1 MNESFATELGDY
13 IDRIAEAHAKD
24 QPERHLSHLF
34 LGFISDAFGVKYQDI
49 ELERHITMSKVQKHG
64 YIDAL
69 IGDLIIEF
77 KRNIKTQTGRN
88 LEQLQS
94 YMRDMPD
101 SHRYIGMLT
110 DGIDFR
116 TFILDEAGI
125 AKEID
130 GFNIASA
137 DAEAVFLW
145 LDAYLF
151 SRQEI
156 EPTADDMVQRFGINS
171 PTFQLAYQTFAGLLR
186 QFKNQNEIDVR
197 REQWRALLSKVYGSD
212 IGDDELFIRH
222 TYLSQFA
229 KLLAF
234 TSLNGAAYKTNLE
247 SIVNGKAFN
256 SHGVDNIGEYDFF
269 AWILLEDIRTQS
281 LDLLHAIS
289 VELRIYDLSAI
300 RQDLLKQ
307 LYQNM
312 VDPKTRHDL
321 GEYYTPDWLAQLT
334 LRDIDYRY
342 PQSLLDPACG
352 SGAFL
357 FNAIRRLA
365 DDGLTGQELADFAF
379 SNIMGTDIHPLAVTI
394 ARVNYLLALAGHID
408 TGNGSGEAQPIPVFL
423 ADALIL
429 PLENRG
435 EKSVAIPVDPNYDE
449 LFHIPLDA
457 TADAGKLTKTIQ
469 RMDQFAKLVPDPQ
482 QMTDYVALFKQS
494 LGDIYG
500 EPTDPVLSNHWTGN
514 LRLLVELIHDKRN
527 GIWSYILSNL
537 SRPLVMAENGFDV
550 VVGNP
555 PWLAYRYIQ
564 RPEYQDEV
572 KSLYSYYG
580 LIEAGDVNLFTQMD
594 LSSLFFAHA
603 RDRYLKTGG
612 VLAFVMPRSV
622 LTGAKQ
628 HRLFQRQGISRI
640 LDVKDVSPLFNVPA
654 AVLILSSDT
663 AAQQDIPTKSYGGR
677 FDKHELPLSEAEPHL
692 RMQETLTRFVDSA
705 VRSPYYELFAQGA
718 SLVPRN
724 LCFVRPTGIIG
735 GITVETDPDLDKAA
749 KAPWKGIRLRGSAG
763 QIYTFGALLS
773 KHLLPFGYQKL
784 NMVILP
790 ARLNA
795 GGKLEM
801 RNEILDFAR
810 DRRVQDIENW
820 FQKLFDTWEQHKKG
834 TVEESLP
841 EWVNYRN
848 KLTSQNIKDRY
859 RVIYNSSGTHIASC
873 VLDIDIEDLRVYR
886 RRVQGIVIEST
897 CYHFTAPTENEAHY
911 LCALLN
917 SPFVNEAKKKY
928 QSQGLWGHR
937 DIHRTPFEA
946 CAIPLFDDSN
956 PDHLEL
962 ARLSLAAHEKIVEN
976 KQMEE
981 NRLLNGGSGRARG
994 RAREL
999 VADEIRA
1006 INKIA
1011 RRVLA

>member
-1 MNESFATELGDY
+1 MNTGFAAKLADY
-13 IDRIAEAHAKD
+13 IDRIADAHAKD
-24 QPERHLSHLF
+24 RPERHLSHLF
-34 LGFISDAFGVKYQDI
+34 LGFIGEAFNVQYQDI
-49 ELERHITMSKVQKHG
+49 ELEHHITMSMVQKHG

-77 KRNIKTQTGRN
+77 KRNIKTKTGAN
-88 LEQLQS
+88 IDQLQS

-110 DGIDFR
+110 DGINFR
-116 TFILDEAGI
+116 TYILDEALQ

-130 GFNIASA
+130 RFTITSV
-137 DAEAVFLW
+137 DPEAAYLW

-151 SRQEI
+151 SRQAI
-156 EPTADDMVQRFGINS
+156 EPTADDIVQRFGINS
-171 PTFQLAYQTFAGLLR
+171 PTFQLAYQTFAKLLNEIENR
-186 QFKNQNEIDVR
+186 SEIDVWHG
-197 REQWRALLSKVYGSD
+197 QWRALLSKVYGSD

-234 TSLNGAAYKTNLE
+234 TSLNGQVQKSNLE
-247 SIVNGKAFN
+247 SIVDGKAFI
-256 SHGVDNIGEYDFF
+256 SHGVDNIGENDFF
-269 AWILLEDIRTQS
+269 SWILLEDIRAPS
-281 LDLLHAIS
+281 LDLLYAIS

-334 LRDIDYRY
+334 LREINYRY
-342 PQSLLDPACG
+342 PQSMLDPACG

-365 DDGLTGQELADFAF
+365 DDGLTGQELADFAL
-379 SNIMGTDIHPLAVTI
+379 SNIMGTDVHPLAVTI

-408 TGNGSGEAQPIPVFL
+408 TSDGNGEPQPVPVFL
-423 ADALIL
+423 ADALIR
-429 PLENRG
+429 PLANRSAN
-435 EKSVAIPVDPNYDE
+435 SVTIPVDPSYDE
-449 LFHIPLDA
+449 QFQIPLDA
-457 TADAGKLTKTIQ
+457 AADAGKLTKTIQ
-469 RMDQFAKLVPDPQ
+469 RMDQFAKLVHDPR
-482 QMTDYVALFKQS
+482 QMSDIAALFRDIVS
-494 LGDIYG
+494 DIYDG
-500 EPTDPVLSNHWTGN
+500 LTNPIFFNIWGSN
-514 LRLLVELIHDKRN
+514 LRLLAELIHDGRN

-564 RPEYQDEV
+564 RPAYQDEV
-572 KSLYSYYG
+572 KSLYSHYQ
-580 LIEAGDVNLFTQMD
+580 LIDPGDVNLFTQMD

-603 RDRYLKTGG
+603 RDRYLKRDG

-628 HRLFQRQGISRI
+628 HRLFQRQGISRV
-640 LDVKDVSPLFNVPA
+640 LDVKDVEPLFNVPA
-654 AVLILSSDT
+654 AVLILTPDD
-663 AAQQDIPTKSYGGR
+663 AAQQDIPTKSYRGR
-677 FDKHELPLSEAEPHL
+677 FDKHELPLDEAENVL
-692 RMQETLTRFVDSA
+692 SLSDTVTRFVDSD
-705 VRSPYYELFAQGA
+705 VRSPYHELFAQGA

-735 GITVETDPDLDKAA
+735 GITVETDPELDKAA
-749 KAPWKGIRLRGSAG
+749 KAPWKGIQLWGSAG
-763 QIYTFGALLS
+763 RIYTYGALLS
-773 KHLLPFGYQKL
+773 KHLLPFGYQKI

-795 GGKLEM
+795 EGKLEM

-810 DRRVQDIENW
+810 DLRVQDIENW
-820 FQKLFDTWEQHKKG
+820 FRKLFDTWEQHKKS
-834 TVEESLP
+834 TVSESFS
-841 EWVNYRN
+841 EWVNYRS
-848 KLTSQNIKDRY
+848 KLTRQNVRDRY

-873 VLDIDIEDLRVYR
+873 VLDIDSDELRVYR
-886 RRVQGIVIEST
+886 RRVQGVVIDST
-897 CYHFTAPTENEAHY
+897 CYHYTAPTESEAHY

-917 SPFVNEAKKKY
+917 SPFVNEAKMEY

-946 CAIPLFDDSN
+946 CVIPLFDETDA
-956 PDHLEL
+956 DHIEL
-962 ARLSLAAHEKIVEN
+962 AQLSQAAHAKIAEN
-976 KQMEE
+976 KLMEE

-999 VADEIRA
+999 VAAEIDA

-1011 RRVLA
+1011 KRALA

>member
-1 MNESFATELGDY
+1 MDSKFSAKLADY
-13 IDRIAEAHAKD
+13 IENIGEAHAKD

-34 LGFISDAFGVKYQDI
+34 LGFIGGAFGVQYQDI
-49 ELERHITMSKVQKHG
+49 ALEHHIVMSKVQKHG

-77 KRNIKTQTGRN
+77 KRNIKTKTGAN
-88 LEQLQS
+88 IEQLQN

-116 TFILDEAGI
+116 TYILDETSGI
-125 AKEID
+125 KEFD
-130 GFNIASA
+130 SFNIVSA
-137 DAEAVFLW
+137 DAEAAHLW

-156 EPTADDMVQRFGINS
+156 EPTADDIVQRFGINS

-186 QFKNQNEIDVR
+186 QIENRNEINVWR
-197 REQWRALLSKVYGSD
+197 LQWRALLSKVYGSD

-234 TSLNGAAYKTNLE
+234 TSLNGSANRNDLE
-247 SIVNGKAFN
+247 SIVDGKAFS
-256 SHGVDNIGEYDFF
+256 SHGVDNIGENDFF
-269 AWILLEDIRTQS
+269 SWILLDDIRAQS
-281 LDLLHAIS
+281 LDLLNAIS
-289 VELRIYDLSAI
+289 IELRIYDLNAI

-334 LRDIDYRY
+334 LREIEYRY

-365 DDGLTGQELADFAF
+365 DGGLTGQELADFAL
-379 SNIMGTDIHPLAVTI
+379 SNIMGIDVHPLAVTI
-394 ARVNYLLALAGHID
+394 ARVNYLLALAGHIN
-408 TGNGSGEAQPIPVFL
+408 TGNGNGEPQPVPVFL
-423 ADALIL
+423 ADALIR
-429 PLENRG
+429 PLESRS
-435 EKSVAIPVDPNYDE
+435 EKSVTIPVDPSFDE

-457 TADAGKLTKTIQ
+457 AAADAGKLTKTIQ
-469 RMDQFAKLVPDPQ
+469 RMDQFAKLVPDPK

-500 EPTDPVLSNHWTGN
+500 EPTDPILSNHWTSN
-514 LRLLVELIHDKRN
+514 LRLLAELIHDGRN

-537 SRPLVMAENGFDV
+537 SRPLVMAENGFDI

-564 RPEYQDEV
+564 RTDYQDEV
-572 KSLYSYYG
+572 KNLYSYYQ
-580 LIEAGDVNLFTQMD
+580 LIESGDVNLFTQMD

-603 RDRYLKTGG
+603 RDRYLKNDG

-640 LDVKDVSPLFNVPA
+640 LDFKDVAPLFNVPS
-654 AVLILSSDT
+654 AVLILSPGA
-663 AAQQDIPTKSYGGR
+663 AAQQDIPTKSYRGR
-677 FDKHELPLSEAEPHL
+677 FGKHELPLSAAKPQL
-692 RMQETLTRFVDSA
+692 SMRETVTRFVDSA
-705 VRSPYYELFAQGA
+705 VRSPYHDLFAQGA

-724 LCFVRPTGIIG
+724 LCFVRPTGTIG
-735 GITVETDPDLDKAA
+735 GITVETDPELDKAA
-749 KAPWKGIRLRGSAG
+749 KAPWKGVRLWGSAG
-763 QIYTFGALLS
+763 QIYTYGALLS

-795 GGKLEM
+795 EGVLEM
-801 RNEILDFAR
+801 RNEIMDIAR
-810 DRRVQDIENW
+810 DLRPQDIENW
-820 FQKLFDTWEQHKKG
+820 FQKLFDTWERHKKSQMIFA
-834 TVEESLP
+834 ERL
-841 EWVNYRN
+841 NYHGY
-848 KLTSQNIKDRY
+848 LTKQNIKDRY

-873 VLDIDIEDLRVYR
+873 VLDIDIDELRVYR
-886 RRVQGIVIEST
+886 RRVQGIVIDST
-897 CYHFTAPTENEAHY
+897 CYHYTAPTENEAHY

-917 SPFVNEAKKKY
+917 SPFVNKGIKAHQPE
-928 QSQGLWGHR
+928 GLWGARH
-937 DIHRTPFEA
+937 IQRTPFEA
-946 CAIPLFDDSN
+946 CSIPLFDATDS
-956 PDHLEL
+956 DHLEL
-962 ARLSLAAHEKIVEN
+962 ARLSQAAHAIIGEN
-976 KQMEE
+976 KLMEE
-981 NRLLNGGSGRARG
+981 NQLLNGGSGRARG

-999 VADEIRA
+999 VADEIKS

>member
-1 MNESFATELGDY
+1 MISNFAAKSASYIESIG
-13 IDRIAEAHAKD
+13 EAHAKD

-34 LGFISDAFGVKYQDI
+34 LGFISDAFGVQYQDI
-49 ELERHITMSKVQKHG
+49 ELEHHITMSRVQKHG

-77 KRNIKTQTGRN
+77 KRNIKTKTGAN
-88 LEQLQS
+88 IDQLQN

-116 TFILDEAGI
+116 TYILDEANQ

-130 GFNIASA
+130 RFNIASA
-137 DAEAVFLW
+137 DAEAAYLW

-151 SRQEI
+151 SRREI
-156 EPTADDMVQRFGINS
+156 EPTADDIVQRFGINS
-171 PTFQLAYQTFAGLLR
+171 PTFQLAYQTFAKLLSQIENR
-186 QFKNQNEIDVR
+186 SEIDVW

-234 TSLNGAAYKTNLE
+234 TSLNGPAQRNNLE
-247 SIVNGKAFN
+247 SIVDGKAFS
-256 SHGVDNIGEYDFF
+256 SHGVDNIGENDFF
-269 AWILLEDIRTQS
+269 SWILLKDIRSQS
-281 LDLLHAIS
+281 LELLNAIS

-334 LRDIDYRY
+334 LREIDYRY

-365 DDGLTGQELADFAF
+365 EDGLTGQELADF
-379 SNIMGTDIHPLAVTI
+379 SLGNIMGTDVHPLAVTI
-394 ARVNYLLALAGHID
+394 ARVNYLLALAGHIN
-408 TGNGSGEAQPIPVFL
+408 TGNGSGEPQPIPVFL
-423 ADALIL
+423 ADALIR
-429 PLENRG
+429 PLENRS
-435 EKSVAIPVDPNYDE
+435 EKSVTIPVDPSYDQ

-457 TADAGKLTKTIQ
+457 ASDAGKLTKTIQ
-469 RMDQFAKLVPDPQ
+469 RMDQFAKLVRDPQ
-482 QMTDYVALFKQS
+482 HMTDYDALFRDIVS
-494 LGDIYG
+494 DIYDSLTN
-500 EPTDPVLSNHWTGN
+500 PTFFNIWASN
-514 LRLLVELIHDKRN
+514 LRLLAELIHQGRN

-564 RPEYQDEV
+564 RPAYQDEV
-572 KSLYSYYG
+572 KSLYSYYQ
-580 LIEAGDVNLFTQMD
+580 LIEAGDVNLHTQMD

-603 RDRYLKTGG
+603 RDRYLKKDGI
-612 VLAFVMPRSV
+612 LAFVMPRSV

-628 HRLFQRQGISRI
+628 HRLFQRQGISHI
-640 LDVKDVSPLFNVPA
+640 LDVKEVEPLFNVPA
-654 AVLILSSDT
+654 AVLILSPS
-663 AAQQDIPTKSYGGR
+663 AAAEQNIPTRSYRGR
-677 FDKHELPLSEAEPHL
+677 FDKHELPLTEAEPQL
-692 RMQETLTRFVDSA
+692 RMQETVTRFVDSA
-705 VRSPYYELFAQGA
+705 VRSPYHDLFAAGA
-718 SLVPRN
+718 SLFPRN
-724 LCFVRPTGIIG
+724 LCFIRPDGIAAIM
-735 GITVETDPDLDKAA
+735 TDPELDKDA
-749 KAPWKGIRLRGSAG
+749 KPPWKGIQLRGTVG
-763 QIYTFGALLS
+763 NIYIYATLLS

-784 NMVILP
+784 NMVVLP
-790 ARLNA
+790 ARVTA
-795 GGKLEM
+795 EGKLEM
-801 RNEILDFAR
+801 RNEALDFAR
-810 DRRVQDIENW
+810 DLRVQDWGYW
-820 FQKLFDTWEQHKKG
+820 FEQVVVAWEKRKKTNMTVQERFNYHG
-834 TVEESLP
+834 T
-841 EWVNYRN
+841 
-848 KLTSQNIKDRY
+848 LTNQLVKDRF
-859 RVIYNSSGTHIASC
+859 RILYNSSGTHLASC
-873 VLDIDIEDLRVYR
+873 VMNLEADDLRVYGWKT
-886 RRVQGIVIEST
+886 QGFVADIT
-897 CYHFTAPTENEAHY
+897 TYHSSAQTLNEAHY

-917 SPFVNEAKKKY
+917 SPVVNERIKAH
-928 QSQGLWGHR
+928 QPEGLWGARH
-937 DIHRTPFEA
+937 IQRTPFEA
-946 CAIPLFDDSN
+946 CAIPLFDDGN

-962 ARLSLAAHEKIVEN
+962 ARLSQAAHAKIDVN
-976 KQMEE
+976 KLMEE

-999 VADEIRA
+999 VADEISA
-1006 INKIA
+1006 IDEIA
-1011 RRVLA
+1011 QRVLA

>member
-1 MNESFATELGDY
+1 MISNFAAKSASYIESIG
-13 IDRIAEAHAKD
+13 EAHAKD

-34 LGFISDAFGVKYQDI
+34 LGFISDAFGVQYQDI
-49 ELERHITMSKVQKHG
+49 ELEHHITMSRVQKRG

-77 KRNIKTQTGRN
+77 KRNIKTKTGAN
-88 LEQLQS
+88 IDQLQN

-116 TFILDEAGI
+116 TYILDEANQ

-130 GFNIASA
+130 RFNIASA
-137 DAEAVFLW
+137 NAEAAYLW

-151 SRQEI
+151 SRREI
-156 EPTADDMVQRFGINS
+156 EPTADDIVQRFGINS
-171 PTFQLAYQTFAGLLR
+171 PTFQLAYQTFAKLLSQIENR
-186 QFKNQNEIDVR
+186 SEIDVW

-212 IGDDELFIRH
+212 IGDDELFLRH

-234 TSLNGAAYKTNLE
+234 TSLNGPAQKNNLE
-247 SIVNGKAFN
+247 SIVDGKAFS
-256 SHGVDNIGEYDFF
+256 SHGVDNIGENDFF
-269 AWILLEDIRTQS
+269 SWILLKDIRSQS
-281 LDLLHAIS
+281 LDLLNAIS

-334 LRDIDYRY
+334 LREIDYRY

-365 DDGLTGQELADFAF
+365 DDGLTGQELVDFALG
-379 SNIMGTDIHPLAVTI
+379 NIMGTDVHPLAVTI
-394 ARVNYLLALAGHID
+394 ARVNYLLALAGHIN
-408 TGNGSGEAQPIPVFL
+408 TGNGSGEPQPIPVFL
-423 ADALIL
+423 ADALIR
-429 PLENRG
+429 PLENRS
-435 EKSVAIPVDPNYDE
+435 EKSVTIPVDPSYDQ
-449 LFHIPLDA
+449 LFHIPLDTA
-457 TADAGKLTKTIQ
+457 ADAGKLTKTIQ
-469 RMDQFAKLVPDPQ
+469 RMDQFAKLVPDPS
-482 QMTDYVALFKQS
+482 QMTDFVALFKQT
-494 LGDIYG
+494 LGDLYG
-500 EPTDPVLSNHWTGN
+500 EPTDPILSNHWTSN
-514 LRLLVELIHDKRN
+514 LRLLAELIRDGRN

-564 RPEYQDEV
+564 RPAYQDEV
-572 KSLYSYYG
+572 KSLYSYYQ
-580 LIEAGDVNLFTQMD
+580 LIEAGDVNLHTQMD

-603 RDRYLKTGG
+603 RDRYLKKDG

-628 HRLFQRQGISRI
+628 HRLFQRQGISRV
-640 LDVKDVSPLFNVPA
+640 LDVKEVEPLFNVPA
-654 AVLILSSDT
+654 AVLILSPG
-663 AAQQDIPTKSYGGR
+663 AAAAQDIPTKSYRGR
-677 FDKHELPLSEAEPHL
+677 FDKHELPLSEAEPQL
-692 RMQETLTRFVDSA
+692 RMQETVTRFVDSA
-705 VRSPYYELFAQGA
+705 VRSSYHDLFTQGA

-724 LCFVRPTGIIG
+724 LCFVRPTGVIG
-735 GITVETDPDLDKAA
+735 GITVETDPELDKAA
-749 KAPWKGIRLRGSAG
+749 KAPWKGIKLWGSAG

-795 GGKLEM
+795 EGKLEM
-801 RNEILDFAR
+801 RNEIMDIAR
-810 DRRVQDIENW
+810 DLRPQDIENW
-820 FQKLFDTWEQHKKG
+820 FRKLFDTWERHKKSSM
-834 TVEESLP
+834 TFP
-841 EWVNYRN
+841 ERLDYHSY
-848 KLTSQNIKDRY
+848 LTRQSVRDRY

-873 VLDIDIEDLRVYR
+873 VLDMEIDDLRVYR
-886 RRVQGIVIEST
+886 RRVEGIVIDST
-897 CYHFTAPTENEAHY
+897 CYHYTAPTESEAHY

-928 QSQGLWGHR
+928 QSQGLWGPR

-946 CAIPLFDDSN
+946 CAIPLFDDVN

-962 ARLSLAAHEKIVEN
+962 ARLSQAAHAKIDVN
-976 KQMEE
+976 KLMEE

-999 VADEIRA
+999 VADEISA
-1006 INKIA
+1006 IDEIA
-1011 RRVLA
+1011 QRVLA

>member
-1 MNESFATELGDY
+1 MNSSFAAKLADY
-13 IDRIAEAHAKD
+13 IERITEAHARD
-24 QPERHLSHLF
+24 RPERHVSHLL
-34 LGFISDAFGVKYQDI
+34 LGFISEAFNVQYQDI
-49 ELERHITMSKVQKHG
+49 ELEHHITMSKVQKHG

-77 KRNIKTQTGRN
+77 KRNIKTKTGAN
-88 LEQLQS
+88 IEQLQN
-94 YMRDMPD
+94 YLRDMSD

-110 DGIDFR
+110 DGMDFR
-116 TFILDEAGI
+116 TYILDEANQ

-130 GFNIASA
+130 RFNITDA
-137 DAEAVFLW
+137 DPEAAYLW

-156 EPTADDMVQRFGINS
+156 EPTADDIVQRFGINS
-171 PTFQLAYQTFAGLLR
+171 PTFQLAYQAFAKLLNEIESR
-186 QFKNQNEIDVR
+186 SEIDVWR
-197 REQWRALLSKVYGSD
+197 GQWRALLSKVYGSD

-234 TSLNGAAYKTNLE
+234 TSLNGPVQKNDLE
-247 SIVNGKAFN
+247 SIVDGKAFN
-256 SHGVDNIGEYDFF
+256 SHGVDNIGENDFF
-269 AWILLEDIRTQS
+269 SWILLEDTRAQS
-281 LDLLHAIS
+281 LDLLYAIS

-334 LRDIDYRY
+334 LREINYRY

-365 DDGLTGQELADFAF
+365 DDGLTGQELADFAL
-379 SNIMGTDIHPLAVTI
+379 SNIMGTDVHPLAVTI
-394 ARVNYLLALAGHID
+394 ARVNYLLALAGHIN
-408 TGNGSGEAQPIPVFL
+408 TSNGSGEPQPVPVFL
-423 ADALIL
+423 ADALIR
-429 PLENRG
+429 PLESRSEN
-435 EKSVAIPVDPNYDE
+435 SVAIPVDPSYDE
-449 LFHIPLDA
+449 LFRIPLDA
-457 TADAGKLTKTIQ
+457 AADAGKLTKTIQ
-469 RMDQFAKLVPDPQ
+469 RMDQFAKLVPDPK

-500 EPTDPVLSNHWTGN
+500 EPTDPILSNHWTSN
-514 LRLLVELIHDKRN
+514 LRLLAELIHDGRN

-537 SRPLVMAENGFDV
+537 SRPLVMAENGFDA

-572 KSLYSYYG
+572 KSLYSYYQ
-580 LIEAGDVNLFTQMD
+580 LIEASDVNLFTQMD

-603 RDRYLKTGG
+603 RDRYLKKDG

-640 LDVKDVSPLFNVPA
+640 LDVKDVEPLFNVPA
-654 AVLILSSDT
+654 AVLILSPD
-663 AAQQDIPTKSYGGR
+663 AAAAQDIPTKSYRGR
-677 FDKHELPLSEAEPHL
+677 FDKHELPLSEAEPVL
-692 RMQETLTRFVDSA
+692 RVEDTVTRFVDSA
-705 VRSPYYELFAQGA
+705 VRSPYHDQFAQGA

-735 GITVETDPDLDKAA
+735 GITVETDPELDKAA
-749 KAPWKGIRLRGSAG
+749 KAPWKGIQLWGSAG
-763 QIYTFGALLS
+763 RIYTYGALLS

-795 GGKLEM
+795 EGKLEM
-801 RNEILDFAR
+801 RNEIMDIAR
-810 DRRVQDIENW
+810 DLRPQDIENW
-820 FQKLFDTWEQHKKG
+820 FQKLFATWEQHKKSAM
-834 TVEESLP
+834 TFP
-841 EWVNYRN
+841 ERLDYHSY
-848 KLTSQNIKDRY
+848 LTRQTIKDRY
-859 RVIYNSSGTHIASC
+859 RVIYNSSGTNIASC
-873 VLDIDIEDLRVYR
+873 VLDIDIDELRIYR
-886 RRVQGIVIEST
+886 RRVQGIVIDST
-897 CYHFTAPTENEAHY
+897 CYHYTAPTESEAHY

-917 SPFVNEAKKKY
+917 SPLVNEAKMIY

-946 CAIPLFDDSN
+946 CDIPLFDATDTN
-956 PDHLEL
+956 HLEL
-962 ARLSLAAHEKIVEN
+962 ANLSQTAHAKIDEN
-976 KQMEE
+976 KLMEE
-981 NRLLNGGSGRARG
+981 SLLLNGGSGRARG

-999 VADEIRA
+999 VADEISA

-1011 RRVLA
+1011 QRVLA

>member
-1 MNESFATELGDY
+1 MNSNFVAELADY
-13 IDRIAEAHAKD
+13 IENIREAHAKD

-34 LGFISDAFGVKYQDI
+34 LGFIGGAFGVQYQDI

-77 KRNIKTQTGRN
+77 KRNIKTKTGAN
-88 LEQLQS
+88 IEQLQN

-116 TFILDEAGI
+116 TYILDEASEV
-125 AKEID
+125 KEID
-130 GFNIASA
+130 RFNIASA
-137 DAEAVFLW
+137 DAEAVHLW

-156 EPTADDMVQRFGINS
+156 EPTADDIVQRFGINS

-186 QFKNQNEIDVR
+186 QIENRNEINVWR
-197 REQWRALLSKVYGSD
+197 GQWRALLSKVYGSD

-234 TSLNGAAYKTNLE
+234 TSLNGSAKRNDLE
-247 SIVNGKAFN
+247 NIVDGKAFH
-256 SHGVDNIGEYDFF
+256 SHGVDNIGENDFF
-269 AWILLEDIRTQS
+269 SWILLEDIRDQS
-281 LDLLHAIS
+281 LDLLNAIS

-334 LRDIDYRY
+334 LREIDYRY

-365 DDGLTGQELADFAF
+365 GDGLTGQELADFAL
-379 SNIMGTDIHPLAVTI
+379 SNIMGADVHPLAVTI
-394 ARVNYLLALAGHID
+394 ARVNYLLALAGHINIK
-408 TGNGSGEAQPIPVFL
+408 NGSGQSQPIPVFL
-423 ADALIL
+423 ADALIR
-429 PLENRG
+429 PLENRS
-435 EKSVAIPVDPNYDE
+435 EKSIAIPVDPNYDD

-457 TADAGKLTKTIQ
+457 AADAGKLTKTIQ
-469 RMDQFAKLVPDPQ
+469 RMDQFAKLIPDPK
-482 QMTDYVALFKQS
+482 QMTDVAVLFRDIVS
-494 LGDIYG
+494 DIYDG
-500 EPTDPVLSNHWTGN
+500 LINPVFFNLWGSN
-514 LRLLVELIHDKRN
+514 LRLLAELMHDGRN

-537 SRPLVMAENGFDV
+537 SRPLVMAENGFDA

-564 RPEYQDEV
+564 RTDYQDEV

-603 RDRYLKTGG
+603 RDRYLKKDGI
-612 VLAFVMPRSV
+612 LAFVMPRSV

-628 HRLFQRQGISRI
+628 HRLFQRQDISRI
-640 LDVKDVSPLFNVPA
+640 LDVKDVVPLFNVPA
-654 AVLILSSDT
+654 AVLILSPGD
-663 AAQQDIPTKSYGGR
+663 AAQQDIPTKSYRGR
-677 FDKHELPLSEAEPHL
+677 FDKHELPLSEAEPAL
-692 RMQETLTRFVDSA
+692 RVEDTVTRFVDSA
-705 VRSPYYELFAQGA
+705 VRSPYHNLFAQGA

-724 LCFVRPTGIIG
+724 LCFVRTFGPAAV
-735 GITVETDPDLDKAA
+735 TVETDPDLDKAA
-749 KAPWKGIRLRGSAG
+749 KAPWKGIRLWGTVG
-763 QIYTFGALLS
+763 NIYLFGALLS
-773 KHLLPFGYQKL
+773 KHLLPFGFQKL
-784 NMVILP
+784 NLVVLP

-795 GGKLEM
+795 EGKLEM
-801 RNEILDFAR
+801 RNEIMDILR
-810 DRRVQDIENW
+810 DRRVQDVDGW
-820 FQKLFDTWEQHKKG
+820 FKELFDTWEQHKKSKM
-834 TVEESLP
+834 TFSERL
-841 EWVNYRN
+841 NYHN
-848 KLTSQNIKDRY
+848 YLTRQGIRDRY
-859 RVIYNSSGTHIASC
+859 RVIYNSSGSHIASC
-873 VLDIDIEDLRVYR
+873 VLDVDIDPLRLSR
-886 RRVQGIVIEST
+886 RPVQGIVIDST
-897 CYHFTAPTENEAHY
+897 CYHYTAPTEIEAHY

-917 SPFVNEAKKKY
+917 APVVNERIKSH
-928 QSQGLWGHR
+928 QPEGLWGARH
-937 DIHRTPFEA
+937 IQRTPFEA
-946 CAIPLFDDSN
+946 NDIPLFDETDT
-956 PDHLEL
+956 DHLEL
-962 ARLSLAAHEKIVEN
+962 ANLSQAAHAKIDEN
-976 KQMEE
+976 KMMEE
-981 NRLLNGGSGRARG
+981 NRLLNGGSGRARA

-999 VADEIRA
+999 VADEISV
-1006 INKIA
+1006 INGIA
-1011 RRVLA
+1011 RRALA